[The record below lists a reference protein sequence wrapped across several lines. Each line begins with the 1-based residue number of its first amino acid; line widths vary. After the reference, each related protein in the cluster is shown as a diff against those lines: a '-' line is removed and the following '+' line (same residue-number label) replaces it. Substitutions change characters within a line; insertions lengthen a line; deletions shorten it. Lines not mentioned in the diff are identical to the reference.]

1 MNLMNLGLFPI
12 ILAAHVQHSLQDAR
26 FKIRRNFPLGCHRI
40 NFKFPLCGVCE
51 NEGRRWCLREVS
63 KAHTILPV
71 MRSSCSPKM
80 VKLRESN
87 RILLDQLESNSI
99 LLERRLKKLKR
110 FAR

>member
-1 MNLMNLGLFPI
+1 MNLGLFPL

-26 FKIRRNFPLGCHRI
+26 FRIRRNFPVGSHRI
-40 NFKFPLCGVCE
+40 NLKFPLCSVCE
-51 NEGRRWCLREVS
+51 NEGRRWCLRDNN
-63 KAHTILPV
+63 KAHTLLPV
-71 MRSSCSPKM
+71 MRSPCSPKI